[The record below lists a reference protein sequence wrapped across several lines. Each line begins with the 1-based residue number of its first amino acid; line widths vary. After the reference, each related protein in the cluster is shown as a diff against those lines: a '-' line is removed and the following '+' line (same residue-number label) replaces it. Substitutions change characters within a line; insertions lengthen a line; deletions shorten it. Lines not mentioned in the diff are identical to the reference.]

1 MYIYFIYDKFI
12 YACVCNDIAVGKF
25 FVSFGLSS
33 NVKKK
38 SIIISKDFVTGNRIH
53 TYSIFTKWRIILQM
67 GSEICDT
74 FTYLIVSW

>member
-1 MYIYFIYDKFI
+1 MSVFVKAWQNLTSDDSCMYIYFIYDKFI

-53 TYSIFTKWRIILQM
+53 TYSIFTK
-67 GSEICDT
+67 
-74 FTYLIVSW
+74 